1 MKTTTTILFCFL
13 FFVGAASAQSVT
25 ISPGSLDLPRVTSL
39 STCNAS
45 TKGRMVYNTTDNRMY
60 YCNGTAW
67 INTEVAGPQ
76 SEPAFSAYNSGDV
89 NYISVDFQPGV
100 TIVPFNNE
108 YYDIS
113 SNFSTSGQVN
123 GSSFVAPTNGVYHF
137 DASALMNLVGTSLT
151 NSNYVNIHLMVTT
164 VSNGFT
170 TAAATATFVPIANSN
185 FSIFISRDLKL
196 ATGDKVRVSV
206 SDDIFGT
213 QYLASDKC
221 LFNGHLATKY

>member
-13 FFVGAASAQSVT
+13 FLVGAASAQSVT

-67 INTEVAGPQ
+67 VNTEVAGPQ
-76 SEPAFSAYNSGDV
+76 SEPAFSAYNTGDV

-100 TIVPFNNE
+100 TIVPFNAE
-108 YYDIS
+108 YFDIS
-113 SNFSTSGQVN
+113 NNFSTN
-123 GSSFVAPTNGVYHF
+123 GFINSNTFIAPANGVYHF
-137 DASALMNLVGTSLT
+137 DASAVMNLVGYSPS
-151 NSNYVNIHLMVTT
+151 NSNSVNIHLMVTT
-164 VSNGFT
+164 ISNGFT
-170 TAAATATFVPIANSN
+170 TAAATANYAPIVNTN
-185 FSIFISRDLKL
+185 FSVHISRDLKL
-196 ATGDKVRVSV
+196 AVGDKVKVSV

-213 QYLASDKC
+213 QYIASDKVF
-221 LFNGHLATKY
+221 FNGHLATKY

>member
-1 MKTTTTILFCFL
+1 MKTAAIFVLCSLCFI
-13 FFVGAASAQSVT
+13 VAVSAQSV
-25 ISPGSLDLPRVTSL
+25 ILSPGALDLPRVTSL

-89 NYISVDFQPGV
+89 NYTAVDFQPGV
-100 TIVPFNNE
+100 TLVPFNNE

-113 SNFSTSGQVN
+113 SNFNTGGQVN
-123 GSSFVAPTNGVYHF
+123 GSSFIAPANGVYHF
-137 DASALMNLVGTSLT
+137 DAAASMSLAGASIV

-170 TAAATATFVPIANSN
+170 TVAATATFVPIANAN
-185 FSIFISRDLKL
+185 FSIYISRDLKL
-196 ATGDKVRVSV
+196 AVGDRVRVSV
-206 SDDIFGT
+206 SDDLFGS
-213 QYLASDKC
+213 QYLASDKSF
-221 LFNGHLATKY
+221 FNGHLATKY

>member
-1 MKTTTTILFCFL
+1 MKTTTTFIFCFL

-25 ISPGSLDLPRVTSL
+25 INPGSLDLPRVVSL

-89 NYISVDFQPGV
+89 NYTSIDFQPGA
-100 TIVPFNNE
+100 TIVSFNNK
-108 YYDIS
+108 YYDVS
-113 SNFSTSGQVN
+113 SNFNTSGQAN
-123 GSSFVAPTNGVYHF
+123 GNNFIAPVNGVYHF
-137 DASALMNLVGTSLT
+137 DASASINLVGTSIAS
-151 NSNYVNIHLMVTT
+151 SNYVNIHLMVTT

-170 TAAATATFVPIANSN
+170 NVAATAAFAPIANSN

-196 ATGDKVRVSV
+196 AAGDKVRVSV
-206 SDDIFGT
+206 SDDLFGT
-213 QYLASDKC
+213 QYLASDKSF
-221 LFNGHLATKY
+221 FNGHLATKQ

>member
-1 MKTTTTILFCFL
+1 MKTTISLLFCFL

-25 ISPGSLDLPRVTSL
+25 ISPNSLDLPRVSSL

-45 TKGRMVYNTTDNRMY
+45 TKGRMVYTTTDNRMY

-76 SEPAFSAYNSGDV
+76 SEPAFSAYNTGEV
-89 NYISVDFQPGV
+89 NYTAVDFQPGV
-100 TIVPFNNE
+100 TIVPFSAE

-113 SNFSTSGQVN
+113 NNFSTN
-123 GSSFVAPTNGVYHF
+123 GFMNSNTFVAPANGVYHF
-137 DASALMNLVGTSLT
+137 DASGILNLNGYSISNT
-151 NSNYVNIHLMVTT
+151 NQVSIHLMITA

-170 TAAATATFVPIANSN
+170 TVAATATFVPIANAN
-185 FSIFISRDLKL
+185 FGVYISRDLKL
-196 ATGDKVRVSV
+196 AAGDKVKVSV

-213 QYLASDKC
+213 QYIASDKC
-221 LFNGHLATKY
+221 FFNGHLATKY